1 MTQFNRTFRYF
12 LLISF
17 LLSLSQG
24 LKAQDF
30 EVAPVRVVFSTTP
43 GESQSRT
50 VTIKNHGNRKE
61 TITLQM
67 QDFLVQR
74 DGRMEMLPAGSTS
87 NSISNWINLN
97 PGFLELEPNES
108 RSVQVTLQAPND
120 EYSSRWGILSF
131 VTTAE
136 QTAFSADRELQ
147 TGLSLAGRIDIYLSY
162 IPETDDTG
170 RLEINSLEEIESE
183 NPDERVFN
191 VNLDNL
197 GERITSGKVFLVAS
211 HLQTGEE
218 HRFRTIDVTTYPQS
232 SRTVELRMPADLAPG
247 TYSVAAILD
256 YPGSAS
262 LKGTQI
268 TVHVE

>member
-1 MTQFNRTFRYF
+1 MTQFYLRFRYF
-12 LLISF
+12 LL
-17 LLSLSQG
+17 LSVVLIVPRCVV
-24 LKAQDF
+24 AQDF
-30 EVAPVRVVFSTTP
+30 EVAPVRVVFNAAP

-61 TITLQM
+61 TITLRL

-74 DGRMEMLPAGSTS
+74 DGRMEMLPAGSTR
-87 NSISNWINLN
+87 NSIANWVNLN

-108 RSVQVTLQAPND
+108 RTVQLNLQAPND
-120 EYSSRWGILSF
+120 EFSSRWGILSF

-136 QTAFSADRELQ
+136 QTVFSADRDLQ

-162 IPETDDTG
+162 NPATG
-170 RLEINSLEEIESE
+170 NAGRIEINTLQEAERVTPE
-183 NPDERVFN
+183 ERVFT
-191 VNLDNL
+191 VNLDNI
-197 GERITSGKVFLVAS
+197 GERITTGKIFLIAS
-211 HLQTGEE
+211 NLQTGEE

-232 SRTVELRMPADLAPG
+232 SRTVELVMPAGLTPG

-256 YPGSAS
+256 YPGSTS

-268 TVHVE
+268 TINVD

>member
-1 MTQFNRTFRYF
+1 MTRINLLFRFF
-12 LLISF
+12 LFLSILISIPQWT
-17 LLSLSQG
+17 S
-24 LKAQDF
+24 AQDF
-30 EVAPVRVVFSTTP
+30 EVAPVRVVFNVAP

-61 TITLQM
+61 TITLRM

-74 DGRMEMLPAGSTS
+74 DGKMEMLPAGSTR
-87 NSISNWINLN
+87 NSIASWVNLN

-108 RSVQVTLQAPND
+108 RTVQLNLQAPDD
-120 EYSSRWGILSF
+120 EFSSLWGILSF

-136 QTAFSADRELQ
+136 QTAFSADRDLQ

-162 IPETDDTG
+162 IPATGETG
-170 RLEINSLEEIESE
+170 RIEINNLQEVESS
-183 NPDERVFN
+183 NPEERVFT

-197 GERITSGKVFLVAS
+197 GERITNGKVFLIAS
-211 HLQTGEE
+211 NLQTGEE
-218 HRFRTIDVTTYPQS
+218 QRFRTIDVSTYPQS
-232 SRTVELRMPADLAPG
+232 SRTVELTMPAGLTPG
-247 TYSVAAILD
+247 TYSIAAILD

-268 TVHVE
+268 TINVD